1 MPVFNTILKS
11 CGSVYMGNFRIIR
24 QTLSLNL
31 LLNDRYLVDLTQFNF
46 SILTKFNRKFGENL
60 ERAVQKATQIE
71 EELSHIELKG
81 MLCEALGLDVLD
93 SNSNQVVDQGEN
105 IQITFAYILKCL
117 SLYPLQNEM
126 YQNWNKHVA
135 LFDPAELTGFSEK
148 SVTELHH
155 FIQSIVV
162 TEHEHNYL
170 SLEKMQQ
177 PIHLLLLLFIHL
189 DTILTLDSNMEPLC
203 FTQLFKFRFKKNKPY
218 GPSSSF
224 SDFIIYSLASHA
236 NKKPLEKLPTISSFD
251 KYLNTE
257 LIDDDSDNDG
267 TEHPSIKTMRQLLK
281 KMRAEDRF
289 CYLTDIDQ
297 FFTTPFDQ
305 VKLIFDDLYEKITE
319 SNSRFLLSRTIKDDD
334 FVIFNEMN
342 ALWLIYYFQFLVY
355 EAQKT
360 NPPEVLQGLSSTR
373 EFMDLW
379 KMFYVPNGKKAT
391 FQWPSQFNEI
401 AKIT

>member
-1 MPVFNTILKS
+1 M
-11 CGSVYMGNFRIIR
+11 
-24 QTLSLNL
+24 
-31 LLNDRYLVDLTQFNF
+31 DLTQFNF
-46 SILTKFNRKFGENL
+46 SILKKFDRTLEKNL
-60 ERAVQKATQIE
+60 ERAVQKAAQIE
-71 EELSHIELKG
+71 EELSPIALKG
-81 MLCEALGLDVLD
+81 MLCEALELDILD
-93 SNSNQVVDQGEN
+93 SNSSQVVDQGEN

-135 LFDPAELTGFSEK
+135 LFDQAELTGFSEQ
-148 SVTELHH
+148 SIAELHG
-155 FIQSIVV
+155 FIQSIIS
-162 TEHEHNYL
+162 TGHEHNYL

-177 PIHLLLLLFIHL
+177 PDHLLLLLFIHL

-236 NKKPLEKLPTISSFD
+236 NKKPLEKLPSISSFD

-257 LIDDDSDNDG
+257 LLDNDSNNYDD
-267 TEHPSIKTMRQLLK
+267 EDHPRIKTMRQLLK

-297 FFTTPFDQ
+297 FFTTPFNQ
-305 VKLIFDDLYEKITE
+305 IELIFDELYAEITE
-319 SNSRFLLSRTIKDDD
+319 SNARFVLSRTINDED
-334 FVIFNEMN
+334 FVAFNDMN

-360 NPPEVLQGLSSTR
+360 NSPEVLQGLSATR

-391 FQWPSQFNEI
+391 FQWPTQFNDV
-401 AKIT
+401 AKVT

>member
-1 MPVFNTILKS
+1 M
-11 CGSVYMGNFRIIR
+11 Y
-24 QTLSLNL
+24 
-31 LLNDRYLVDLTQFNF
+31 RYLVDLTQFNF
-46 SILTKFNRKFGENL
+46 SILTKFNRKFGERL

-71 EELSHIELKG
+71 EELSPIELKG
-81 MLCEALGLDVLD
+81 MLCEAFGLDVLD
-93 SNSNQVVDQGEN
+93 SNSSQVVDQGEN

-126 YQNWNKHVA
+126 YQNWNIHVA
-135 LFDPAELTGFSEK
+135 LFDQAELTGFSEA
-148 SVTELHH
+148 SIAELHG

-162 TEHEHNYL
+162 TGHEHNYL

-177 PIHLLLLLFIHL
+177 PIHLIMLLLIHL
-189 DTILTLDSNMEPLC
+189 DAILTLDSNMEPLC
-203 FTQLFKFRFKKNKPY
+203 FNQLFKFRFKKNKPY

-224 SDFIIYSLASHA
+224 SDFIIYSLASHT

-251 KYLNTE
+251 QYLNHE
-257 LIDDDSDNDG
+257 LLDKEFDNNDDADD
-267 TEHPSIKTMRQLLK
+267 PRIKIMRQLLK

-305 VKLIFDDLYEKITE
+305 VELIFDDLYEKISE

-334 FVIFNEMN
+334 FVVFNEMN
-342 ALWLIYYFQFLVY
+342 ALWLIYYFQFLIY
-355 EAQKT
+355 EAQKM
-360 NPPEVLQGLSSTR
+360 NPSEILQELSSTR

-379 KMFYVPNGKKAT
+379 KMFYVSNGKKAT
-391 FQWPSQFNEI
+391 FQWPRQFNEI
-401 AKIT
+401 ARIS

>member
-1 MPVFNTILKS
+1 M
-11 CGSVYMGNFRIIR
+11 
-24 QTLSLNL
+24 
-31 LLNDRYLVDLTQFNF
+31 DLTQFNF
-46 SILTKFNRKFGENL
+46 SILKKFDRTL
-60 ERAVQKATQIE
+60 ESNIERLVKNADSIE
-71 EELSHIELKG
+71 EDLSPIELKG
-81 MLCEALGLDVLD
+81 MLCEALGLNVLD
-93 SNSNQVVDQGEN
+93 SHTNQVVDQGED
-105 IQITFAYILKCL
+105 IKITFAYILKCL
-117 SLYPLQNEM
+117 SLYPLKSEI
-126 YQNWNKHVA
+126 YKNWNKHVE
-135 LFDPAELTGFSEK
+135 LFDKAELTGFSEEN
-148 SVTELHH
+148 VTDLHQ
-155 FIQSIVV
+155 FIKSIV
-162 TEHEHNYL
+162 TTGHNYTNL
-170 SLEKMQQ
+170 SLEQMEK
-177 PIHLLLLLFIHL
+177 PIHLIMLLLIHL
-189 DTILTLDSNMEPLC
+189 DAILTLDSNMELLC
-203 FTQLFKFRFKKNKPY
+203 FTQLFKFRFNKNKPY

-257 LIDDDSDNDG
+257 LVDDDSDNDG

-319 SNSRFLLSRTIKDDD
+319 SNSRFLLSRTINDED
-334 FVIFNEMN
+334 FVAFNDMN

-360 NPPEVLQGLSSTR
+360 NSPEVLQGLSATR

-391 FQWPSQFNEI
+391 FQWPTQFNDV
-401 AKIT
+401 AKVT

>member
-1 MPVFNTILKS
+1 M
-11 CGSVYMGNFRIIR
+11 
-24 QTLSLNL
+24 
-31 LLNDRYLVDLTQFNF
+31 DLTQFN
-46 SILTKFNRKFGENL
+46 ILIMKKFDRMLENNI
-60 ERAVQKATQIE
+60 ERLVKNASQIE
-71 EELSHIELKG
+71 EELSPIELKG
-81 MLCEALGLDVLD
+81 MLCEALKLNVLD
-93 SNSNQVVDQGEN
+93 SHTNQVVDQGEN

-135 LFDPAELTGFSEK
+135 LFDRAELTGFSEQ
-148 SVTELHH
+148 SIAELHR

-162 TEHEHNYL
+162 TGHEHNYL

-177 PIHLLLLLFIHL
+177 PSHLLLLLLAHL

-257 LIDDDSDNDG
+257 LLDNDSNNYDD
-267 TEHPSIKTMRQLLK
+267 EDHPRIKTMRQLLK

-297 FFTTPFDQ
+297 FFTTPFNQ
-305 VKLIFDDLYEKITE
+305 VKLMFDDLYEKITE

-334 FVIFNEMN
+334 FVVFNEMN

-355 EAQKT
+355 EGQKM
-360 NPPEVLQGLSSTR
+360 NPPEVLQGLSASR

-391 FQWPSQFNEI
+391 FQWPTQFNDV
-401 AKIT
+401 AKVT

>member
-1 MPVFNTILKS
+1 MN
-11 CGSVYMGNFRIIR
+11 
-24 QTLSLNL
+24 
-31 LLNDRYLVDLTQFNF
+31 LTQFNV
-46 SILTKFNRKFGENL
+46 SVLKKFDRTL
-60 ERAVQKATQIE
+60 ESNIERLVKNVASIE
-71 EELSHIELKG
+71 EDLSPIELKG
-81 MLCEALGLDVLD
+81 MLCEALGLDILD
-93 SNSNQVVDQGEN
+93 SNSSQVVDQGEN

-135 LFDPAELTGFSEK
+135 LFDRAELTGFSEQ
-148 SVTELHH
+148 SIAELHR

-162 TEHEHNYL
+162 TGHEHNYL

-177 PIHLLLLLFIHL
+177 PIHLIMLLFIHL

-236 NKKPLEKLPTISSFD
+236 NKKPLEKLPSISSFD

-257 LIDDDSDNDG
+257 LLDNDSNNYDD
-267 TEHPSIKTMRQLLK
+267 EDHPRIKTMRQLLK

-297 FFTTPFDQ
+297 FFTTPFNRIE
-305 VKLIFDDLYEKITE
+305 LIFDDLYEKITE

-334 FVIFNEMN
+334 FVVFNEMN

-355 EAQKT
+355 EGQKM
-360 NPPEVLQGLSSTR
+360 NPPEVLQGLSATR
-373 EFMDLW
+373 EYMDLW

-391 FQWPSQFNEI
+391 FQWPTQFNDV
-401 AKIT
+401 AKVT

>member
-1 MPVFNTILKS
+1 M
-11 CGSVYMGNFRIIR
+11 
-24 QTLSLNL
+24 
-31 LLNDRYLVDLTQFNF
+31 DLTQFNF
-46 SILTKFNRKFGENL
+46 SILKKFDRTL
-60 ERAVQKATQIE
+60 ESNIERLVKNADSIE
-71 EELSHIELKG
+71 EDLSPIELKG
-81 MLCEALGLDVLD
+81 MLCEALGLDILD
-93 SNSNQVVDQGEN
+93 SNSSQVVDQGEN

-135 LFDPAELTGFSEK
+135 LFDQAELTGFSEK

-177 PIHLLLLLFIHL
+177 PIHLIMLLFIHL
-189 DTILTLDSNMEPLC
+189 DAILTSDSNMEPLC

-236 NKKPLEKLPTISSFD
+236 NKKPLEKLPSISSFD

-257 LIDDDSDNDG
+257 LLDNDSNNYDD
-267 TEHPSIKTMRQLLK
+267 EDHPRIKTMRQLLK

-297 FFTTPFDQ
+297 FFTTPFNQ
-305 VKLIFDDLYEKITE
+305 IELIFDELYAEITE
-319 SNSRFLLSRTIKDDD
+319 SNARFLLSRTINDED
-334 FVIFNEMN
+334 FLAFNDMN

-360 NPPEVLQGLSSTR
+360 NSPEVLQGLSATR

-391 FQWPSQFNEI
+391 FQWPRQFTDI

>member
-1 MPVFNTILKS
+1 M
-11 CGSVYMGNFRIIR
+11 
-24 QTLSLNL
+24 
-31 LLNDRYLVDLTQFNF
+31 DLTQFNF
-46 SILTKFNRKFGENL
+46 SILKKFDRTL
-60 ERAVQKATQIE
+60 ESNIERLVKNADSIE
-71 EELSHIELKG
+71 EDLSPIELKG
-81 MLCEALGLDVLD
+81 MLCEALGLNVLD
-93 SNSNQVVDQGEN
+93 SHTNQVVDQGED
-105 IQITFAYILKCL
+105 IKITFAYILKCL
-117 SLYPLQNEM
+117 SLYPLKSEI
-126 YQNWNKHVA
+126 YKNWNKHVE
-135 LFDPAELTGFSEK
+135 LFDQAELTGFSEQ
-148 SVTELHH
+148 SIAELHQ

-162 TEHEHNYL
+162 TGHNQVHL
-170 SLEKMQQ
+170 SLEQMKQ
-177 PIHLLLLLFIHL
+177 PSCLVIQLLIHL
-189 DTILTLDSNMEPLC
+189 DAILTLDSNMEPLC
-203 FTQLFKFRFKKNKPY
+203 FTQLFKFRFNKNKPY

-257 LIDDDSDNDG
+257 LVDDDSDNDG

-334 FVIFNEMN
+334 FVVFNEMN

-355 EAQKT
+355 EGHKT
-360 NPPEVLQGLSSTR
+360 NSPEVLQGLSSTR

-379 KMFYVPNGKKAT
+379 QMFYVPNGKKAT

>member
-1 MPVFNTILKS
+1 MDSLGLYAKL
-11 CGSVYMGNFRIIR
+11 CRIKF
-24 QTLSLNL
+24 LENKG
-31 LLNDRYLVDLTQFNF
+31 YLVDLTHFNF
-46 SILTKFNRKFGENL
+46 LILTKFDRKLGNNL
-60 ERAVQKATQIE
+60 EQVVKKSSQIE
-71 EELSHIELKG
+71 EELSPIELKS
-81 MLCEALGLDVLD
+81 MLSEVLGLDVLD
-93 SNSNQVVDQGEN
+93 SNSSQVVDQAEN

-135 LFDPAELTGFSEK
+135 LFDQAELTGFSEA
-148 SVTELHH
+148 SITELHE
-155 FIQSIVV
+155 FIQSIV
-162 TEHEHNYL
+162 TTGHNHVYL
-170 SLEKMQQ
+170 SLEKMNQ
-177 PIHLLLLLFIHL
+177 PAHLIMLLLIHL
-189 DTILTLDSNMEPLC
+189 DTILILDSKMDLLC
-203 FTQLFKFRFKKNKPY
+203 FNQLFKFRFKKNKSY

-236 NKKPLEKLPTISSFD
+236 NKKPLEKLPSISSFD

-257 LIDDDSDNDG
+257 LLDNDSNNYDN
-267 TEHPSIKTMRQLLK
+267 EDHPRLKTMRQLLK

-289 CYLTDIDQ
+289 CYLTDKDQ
-297 FFTTPFDQ
+297 FFTTPFDR
-305 VKLIFDDLYEKITE
+305 VKLMFDDLYEKITE

-334 FVIFNEMN
+334 FVVFNEMN

-355 EAQKT
+355 EGHKT
-360 NPPEVLQGLSSTR
+360 NSPEVLQGLSSTR

-379 KMFYVPNGKKAT
+379 QMFYVPNGKKAT

>member
-1 MPVFNTILKS
+1 M
-11 CGSVYMGNFRIIR
+11 
-24 QTLSLNL
+24 
-31 LLNDRYLVDLTQFNF
+31 DLTQFNI
-46 SILTKFNRKFGENL
+46 SILKKFDRTLENNL
-60 ERAVQKATQIE
+60 VRAVQNAAQIE
-71 EELSHIELKG
+71 ENISTIELKG
-81 MLCEALGLDVLD
+81 MLCAALELNVLD
-93 SNSNQVVDQGEN
+93 SHTNQVVDQGEE
-105 IQITFAYILKCL
+105 IKITFAYILKCL
-117 SLYPLQNEM
+117 SLYPLKHEM
-126 YQNWNKHVA
+126 YQIWNKHVA
-135 LFDPAELTGFSEK
+135 LFDQAELTGFSEQ
-148 SVTELHH
+148 SIAELHQ

-162 TEHEHNYL
+162 TGHNQVHL
-170 SLEKMQQ
+170 SLEQMKQ
-177 PIHLLLLLFIHL
+177 PSCLVIQLLIHL
-189 DTILTLDSNMEPLC
+189 DAILTLDSNMEPLC
-203 FTQLFKFRFKKNKPY
+203 FTQLFKFRFNKNKPY

-257 LIDDDSDNDG
+257 LVDDDSDNDG

-319 SNSRFLLSRTIKDDD
+319 SNSRFLLSRTINDED
-334 FVIFNEMN
+334 FVAFNDMN

-360 NPPEVLQGLSSTR
+360 NSPEVLQGLSATR

-391 FQWPSQFNEI
+391 FQWPTQFNDV
-401 AKIT
+401 AKVT

>member
-1 MPVFNTILKS
+1 M
-11 CGSVYMGNFRIIR
+11 
-24 QTLSLNL
+24 
-31 LLNDRYLVDLTQFNF
+31 DLTQFNF
-46 SILTKFNRKFGENL
+46 SILKKFDRTL
-60 ERAVQKATQIE
+60 ESNIERLVKNADSIE
-71 EELSHIELKG
+71 EDLSPIELKG
-81 MLCEALGLDVLD
+81 MLCEALGLDILD
-93 SNSNQVVDQGEN
+93 NNSSQVVDQGEN

-135 LFDPAELTGFSEK
+135 LFDRAELTGFSEQ
-148 SVTELHH
+148 SIAELHR

-162 TEHEHNYL
+162 TGHEHNYV

-177 PIHLLLLLFIHL
+177 PIHLIMLLFIHL
-189 DTILTLDSNMEPLC
+189 DAILTLDSNMEPLC

-218 GPSSSF
+218 GPSNSF

-257 LIDDDSDNDG
+257 LVDDDSDNDV

-355 EAQKT
+355 EVQKT